1 MLYSCLTLILKN
13 QNIYVK
19 TQIFRFS
26 RFSDFSGRWE
36 IGKHWSNLLE
46 MLLQRKYVASQSA
59 HHHVNHSQD
68 SLLSLVEQ
76 LHCSLIPVSIWLF
89 KSWSGPQVQGLLL
102 TKHAPKYFSEEFEL
116 FHKYSREP
124 WKNYKLRNDTIVP
137 MLY

>member
-1 MLYSCLTLILKN
+1 MLYPCLILILKN
-13 QNIYVK
+13 QNISVK

-46 MLLQRKYVASQSA
+46 MLLQRKYVAS
-59 HHHVNHSQD
+59 
-68 SLLSLVEQ
+68 LPCEPFPGLTLSLVEQ
-76 LHCSLIPVSIWLF
+76 LHYSLIPVSIWLF
-89 KSWSGPQVQGLLL
+89 KSWSGHQVQGLLL